1 MRKLHA
7 IGLSILLVITV
18 IFFLKHKNR
27 SVTYEPFNLPTAEN
41 LAKKYERVR
50 EGETLFLKSGCANCH
65 NIHAQGSKMG
75 SSLNHL
81 KDSTNP
87 GFAKAWIENPQKMH
101 PGVRMPKAK
110 LTHHQLIALLSYLYN
125 ADN

>member
-1 MRKLHA
+1 MRKLYV
-7 IGLSILLVITV
+7 IGVCMFLVISI

-41 LAKKYERVR
+41 PAKKNERVR
-50 EGETLFLKSGCANCH
+50 EGESLFLKSGCTNCH
-65 NIHAQGSKMG
+65 NINSQGSKMG

-81 KDSTNP
+81 KNSTNP

-110 LTHHQLIALLSYLYN
+110 LTNDELIALLSYLYSV
-125 ADN
+125 DN